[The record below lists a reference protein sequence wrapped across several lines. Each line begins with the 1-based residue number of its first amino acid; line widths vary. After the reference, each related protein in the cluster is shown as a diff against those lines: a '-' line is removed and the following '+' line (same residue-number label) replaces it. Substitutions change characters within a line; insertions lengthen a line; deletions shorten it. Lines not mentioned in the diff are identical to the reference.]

1 MRCFSIRSKEIKER
15 FDPKFLIS
23 FKKLSKAMSSKISY
37 RPLSEFL
44 LCPPQYGANESA
56 KECSED
62 TEYRYIRIT
71 DIDEFG
77 NLKQDDVKTAENIDL
92 KYELQENDI
101 LFARSGATAGKCFIY
116 KTKYG
121 KSIFA
126 GYLIRFRINYEK
138 LNPDFLFYY
147 SQTDYYKQWVN
158 SIQRPVGQPNINSKE
173 FCELKIPVFSEDL
186 EKNLE
191 IQNKIVKIMQD
202 AYKNKSSKEI
212 EAETIINSFENEIYS
227 KLDVCTPEFKFKQ
240 CYKISTNNI
249 KKKRIDAFYYQPD
262 FEDIALSIKK
272 SKYKVIPL
280 IDIIDTVISGQR
292 PQGGVSQIKEG
303 VPSLGGEHVLANGLI
318 EPEKLKYIPIDFHH
332 KHITSRAFPLDII
345 LVKDGA
351 TTGKVGIIPESY
363 PHKEININEH
373 VFILRVKKE
382 VNPYYVFAYLKTQMA
397 QIQIKRE
404 VVGGTIMGIVKDSL
418 NNILIPYEDKNFN
431 IQNEIAQE
439 YKKRLEQYITLKNE
453 AIQNF
458 YDAKN
463 IVEKMILGEE

>member
-1 MRCFSIRSKEIKER
+1 MQCFKINKSNIQKRLDVDYNLPIYQKELDLLNKSKFKLRELRELCIKITDGTHYTPNYVEEGVKFVSVKDIKENQIDFENTKYITTEEHKELIKRCNPEHGDILLTKVGTIGNACVIPETAPEFSIFVSVALLKPNKTIIN
-15 FDPKFLIS
+15 PYYLQIC
-23 FKKLSKAMSSKISY
+23 LS
-37 RPLSEFL
+37 SEF
-44 LCPPQYGANESA
+44 A
-56 KECSED
+56 KMQMKRE
-62 TEYRYIRIT
+62 
-71 DIDEFG
+71 
-77 NLKQDDVKTAENIDL
+77 LKGIGVPDLHLENIA
-92 KYELQENDI
+92 KI
-101 LFARSGATAGKCFIY
+101 
-116 KTKYG
+116 
-121 KSIFA
+121 
-126 GYLIRFRINYEK
+126 
-138 LNPDFLFYY
+138 
-147 SQTDYYKQWVN
+147 
-158 SIQRPVGQPNINSKE
+158 
-173 FCELKIPVFSEDL
+173 KIPVPE
-186 EKNLE
+186 NLCE
-191 IQNKIVKIMQD
+191 QENIVKKMQE
-202 AYKNKSSKEI
+202 AYKNKSNKEI

-240 CYKISTNNI
+240 CYKISANNI

-439 YKKRLEQYITLKNE
+439 YKKRLEQYMILKND

-463 IVEKMILGEE
+463 LVEKMILGEE